1 MEELEVKVEA
11 EREILKKKESKA
23 KEVIE
28 EVKEAKLGLKE
39 LELKEIV
46 KIARIL
52 IIL

>member
-1 MEELEVKVEA
+1 MEELKVKVEA
-11 EREILKKKESKA
+11 EIEILKKKESKA
-23 KEVIE
+23 KEGIE
-28 EVKEAKLGLKE
+28 EVKKAKFGLKE